1 MKARKLN
8 KAKAWL
14 VCCEKSQTVD
24 SDSSDRE
31 TEEHKA
37 RNKVERLVGSRA
49 KNKTEGNVVN
59 RGKTQSDIE
68 MTEVANKVENQANSE
83 TEDKTVNKVVD
94 DVENKVENKVENQID
109 KTENK
114 LETKTEDD
122 IENKMENKVENHVD
136 KVENKRMSNTEG
148 DIENEVENQMD
159 GIESKLETKMEGDIE
174 NKMEN
179 KVENQVDKVDDK
191 RMSNTEGDVENE
203 VENKVE
209 NQIDETENKL
219 ETKTEGDIENKVENE
234 TENQVDKVDDKRMS
248 NTEGDVENEVENK
261 VENQI
266 DETENKLETKT
277 KNDIENKVENKVEN
291 QVDMAENE
299 VENKVENRMD
309 NTENKLETKAK
320 GDVENKM
327 ENELMEDQ
335 VDETENKTESKTEDD
350 VESEIKS
357 QVESKVETGSIV
369 GNEIENQQ
377 KQEDILSVSHTADQG
392 YAYDL
397 LVIGGGSGGL
407 AAAKEAVGLGAK
419 VAVLDYV
426 SPSPIGTTWG
436 LGGTCVNVG
445 CIPKKLMHQ
454 AALLGEAIREAATF
468 GWQLDPKTV
477 KIDWEALR
485 TSVQNHVKSVNWV
498 TRVELRTKKVEYFN
512 ALGHFKDAH
521 TVVGTTKKG
530 EEKVFTAKDILIAV
544 GGRPRYPDIPGAV
557 EYGITS
563 DDIFSLERAPGKTL
577 VVGAGYIGLE
587 CAGFLNGLGYD
598 TTLMARSIVLRGFDR
613 QMAEHVAEE
622 MQQRGVNFIYEA
634 KVKKIAKQEDGRLL
648 VDWVDKDGQIHRDV
662 YDTVLFA
669 IGRRS
674 LTQELKP
681 ENAGLKLIP
690 ETGKI
695 DAVNEQSNV
704 PNIYAVGDVLHKKP
718 ELTPVAIHAGK
729 LLARRLYGNS
739 TEKMD
744 YTNVATTVFSPLEYG
759 CVGLSEEAAV
769 ALHGQDE
776 IEIFHA
782 YYKPT
787 EFFVPQK
794 SPDRC
799 YVKVVALRHGDE
811 RVLGMHFVGPNAGEV
826 IQGFAAAIKC
836 GLTIPKL
843 KSTVGIHPTVAEE
856 FTRIFITKRSGLDP
870 KPQSCCS

>member
-14 VCCEKSQTVD
+14 ICCEKSQIVD

-31 TEEHKA
+31 VEEHKA
-37 RNKVERLVGSRA
+37 RNKTKKQLD
-49 KNKTEGNVVN
+49 NKGE
-59 RGKTQSDIE
+59 
-68 MTEVANKVENQANSE
+68 NKA
-83 TEDKTVNKVVD
+83 EDKMES
-94 DVENKVENKVENQID
+94 DVENKVENTI
-109 KTENK
+109 
-114 LETKTEDD
+114 
-122 IENKMENKVENHVD
+122 
-136 KVENKRMSNTEG
+136 
-148 DIENEVENQMD
+148 
-159 GIESKLETKMEGDIE
+159 
-174 NKMEN
+174 
-179 KVENQVDKVDDK
+179 ENQVDKTEDK
-191 RMSNTEGDVENE
+191 VGSKTQGGIENE

-209 NQIDETENKL
+209 NQRGKIENKL
-219 ETKTEGDIENKVENE
+219 EVKTEDDVKIESQTDEVENKQRN
-234 TENQVDKVDDKRMS
+234 K
-248 NTEGDVENEVENK
+248 TEGDVENK
-261 VENQI
+261 M
-266 DETENKLETKT
+266 
-277 KNDIENKVENKVEN
+277 ENKVENKVEN
-291 QVDMAENE
+291 RTD
-299 VENKVENRMD
+299 K
-309 NTENKLETKAK
+309 TENKLETNTEDDVKNK
-320 GDVENKM
+320 VENKVEDQIDEVENKAGNKRESVI
-327 ENELMEDQ
+327 ENEVENNVENQIDKTETKLQAKTEGDIENNIEKE
-335 VDETENKTESKTEDD
+335 VENKAGSKTDENKIENEVENQMDKTKNKLENKTEDHVEMENQMENQVENKVGSKTEDV
-350 VESEIKS
+350 VENKIKNEA
-357 QVESKVETGSIV
+357 ESKVE
-369 GNEIENQQ
+369 IESNVDNKVNNQE
-377 KQEDILSVSHTADQG
+377 KQENILPTSHTTDHG
-392 YAYDL
+392 YDYDL

-426 SPSPIGTTWG
+426 TPSPLGTTWG

-454 AALLGEAIREAATF
+454 AALLGEAVHEAATF
-468 GWQLDPKTV
+468 GWQLDPKSV

-485 TSVQNHVKSVNWV
+485 TAVQNHVKSVNWV

-512 ALGHFKDAH
+512 AAGHFKDAH
-521 TVVGTTKKG
+521 TVVGITKKG
-530 EEKVFTAKDILIAV
+530 EEKILTAKNILIAV
-544 GGRPRYPDIPGAV
+544 GGRPKYPDIPGAI
-557 EYGITS
+557 EYGISS

-577 VVGAGYIGLE
+577 IVGAGYIGLE

-598 TTLMARSIVLRGFDR
+598 TTLIIRSLVLRGFDR
-613 QMAEHVAEE
+613 QMATHVAEE
-622 MQQRGVNFIYEA
+622 MEQRGVKFNYEA
-634 KVKKIAKQEDGRLL
+634 KLKKVSKQEDGRLL
-648 VDWVDKDGQIHRDV
+648 VDWIDKDGQIHEDV

-681 ENAGLKLIP
+681 ENAGLKLVP

-695 DAVNEQSNV
+695 DAVNEQTNI

-744 YTNVATTVFSPLEYG
+744 YINVATTVFTPLEYG
-759 CVGLSEEAAV
+759 CVGLSEEAAI
-769 ALHGQDE
+769 ALHGEQE

-794 SPDRC
+794 NVDRC
-799 YVKVVALRHGDE
+799 YVKVIALRHGDE
-811 RVLGMHFVGPNAGEV
+811 TVLGMHFVGPNAGEV

-856 FTRIFITKRSGLDP
+856 FTRINITKRSGLDP

>member
-1 MKARKLN
+1 MSPIIMATL
-8 KAKAWL
+8 
-14 VCCEKSQTVD
+14 TVF
-24 SDSSDRE
+24 
-31 TEEHKA
+31 A
-37 RNKVERLVGSRA
+37 RLVSLRPGHA
-49 KNKTEGNVVN
+49 KLLGLARRQKTPLAGCDFGLVYG
-59 RGKTQSDIE
+59 RS
-68 MTEVANKVENQANSE
+68 A
-83 TEDKTVNKVVD
+83 
-94 DVENKVENKVENQID
+94 
-109 KTENK
+109 
-114 LETKTEDD
+114 
-122 IENKMENKVENHVD
+122 
-136 KVENKRMSNTEG
+136 
-148 DIENEVENQMD
+148 
-159 GIESKLETKMEGDIE
+159 
-174 NKMEN
+174 
-179 KVENQVDKVDDK
+179 
-191 RMSNTEGDVENE
+191 
-203 VENKVE
+203 
-209 NQIDETENKL
+209 
-219 ETKTEGDIENKVENE
+219 
-234 TENQVDKVDDKRMS
+234 
-248 NTEGDVENEVENK
+248 
-261 VENQI
+261 
-266 DETENKLETKT
+266 
-277 KNDIENKVENKVEN
+277 
-291 QVDMAENE
+291 MACMCGE
-299 VENKVENRMD
+299 
-309 NTENKLETKAK
+309 A
-320 GDVENKM
+320 
-327 ENELMEDQ
+327 
-335 VDETENKTESKTEDD
+335 
-350 VESEIKS
+350 
-357 QVESKVETGSIV
+357 
-369 GNEIENQQ
+369 
-377 KQEDILSVSHTADQG
+377 ADQG

>member
-14 VCCEKSQTVD
+14 ICCEKSQIVD

-31 TEEHKA
+31 VEEHKA
-37 RNKVERLVGSRA
+37 RNKA
-49 KNKTEGNVVN
+49 KKQLNNKDE
-59 RGKTQSDIE
+59 
-68 MTEVANKVENQANSE
+68 NKA
-83 TEDKTVNKVVD
+83 EDKMER
-94 DVENKVENKVENQID
+94 DVENKVENTVENQVDKTENKERNKTEGDVETEVENKVKNKIENRIDKTENELETNTEDNVKNKVENKVEDQIDEVENKEEWSKRESVIENEVENKVQNQIDKTETKLPAKTEDDIENNIENEVDKVENKAESKTDDDIESKIENKVENQMD

-114 LETKTEDD
+114 LETKTE
-122 IENKMENKVENHVD
+122 NHV
-136 KVENKRMSNTEG
+136 
-148 DIENEVENQMD
+148 EVENQMED
-159 GIESKLETKMEGDIE
+159 QIE
-174 NKMEN
+174 
-179 KVENQVDKVDDK
+179 
-191 RMSNTEGDVENE
+191 
-203 VENKVE
+203 
-209 NQIDETENKL
+209 
-219 ETKTEGDIENKVENE
+219 
-234 TENQVDKVDDKRMS
+234 
-248 NTEGDVENEVENK
+248 
-261 VENQI
+261 
-266 DETENKLETKT
+266 
-277 KNDIENKVENKVEN
+277 KVENKVRNKTED
-291 QVDMAENE
+291 DMENE
-299 VENKVENRMD
+299 IKNEAENKVEIDSNVD
-309 NTENKLETKAK
+309 NK
-320 GDVENKM
+320 
-327 ENELMEDQ
+327 
-335 VDETENKTESKTEDD
+335 VD
-350 VESEIKS
+350 
-357 QVESKVETGSIV
+357 
-369 GNEIENQQ
+369 NQEKQ
-377 KQEDILSVSHTADQG
+377 KNILPTSHTTDHG
-392 YAYDL
+392 YDYDL

-426 SPSPIGTTWG
+426 TPSPLGTTWG

-454 AALLGEAIREAATF
+454 AALLGEAVHEAATF
-468 GWQLDPKTV
+468 GWQLDPKSV

-485 TSVQNHVKSVNWV
+485 TAVQNHVKSVNWV

-521 TVVGTTKKG
+521 TVVGVTKKG
-530 EEKVFTAKDILIAV
+530 EEKVLTAKNILIAV
-544 GGRPRYPDIPGAV
+544 GGRPRYPDIPGAI
-557 EYGITS
+557 EYGISS

-577 VVGAGYIGLE
+577 IIGAGYIGLE

-598 TTLMARSIVLRGFDR
+598 TTLIIRSLVLRGFDQ
-613 QMAEHVAEE
+613 QMATHIADE
-622 MQQRGVNFIYEA
+622 MQQRGVKFNYQA
-634 KVKKIAKQEDGRLL
+634 KLKKVSKQEDGRLL
-648 VDWVDKDGQIHRDV
+648 ADWIDKDGQIHQDV

-681 ENAGLKLIP
+681 ENAGLKLVT

-695 DAVNEQSNV
+695 DAVNEQTNV
-704 PNIYAVGDVLHKKP
+704 PNVYAVGDVLYKKP

-739 TEKMD
+739 TEQMD
-744 YTNVATTVFSPLEYG
+744 YTNVATTVFTPLEYG
-759 CVGLSEEAAV
+759 CVGLSEEAAIV
-769 ALHGQDE
+769 LHGEQE

-794 SPDRC
+794 NVDRC
-799 YVKVVALRHGDE
+799 YVKVIALRHGDE
-811 RVLGMHFVGPNAGEV
+811 TVLGMHFVGPNAGEV

-856 FTRIFITKRSGLDP
+856 FTRINITKRSGLDP